1 MRIETTVGNAGA
13 PAHTHTHKRV
23 LCRVEPIQPL
33 EPIQPIQPIQPL
45 EARSQSV
52 TAAGSDLPRS
62 PFAPGLAI
70 PVPVQWGAVRR

>member
-13 PAHTHTHKRV
+13 PAHMHKRV

-33 EPIQPIQPIQPL
+33 KKPIQLL

>member
-13 PAHTHTHKRV
+13 PTRELRELREHSRALRRRA
-23 LCRVEPIQPL
+23 LRRVERIQPRMSV
-33 EPIQPIQPIQPL
+33 
-45 EARSQSV
+45 EARSQPV

>member
-1 MRIETTVGNAGA
+1 MRIETTVGNAGT
-13 PAHTHTHKRV
+13 PARKHKRA
-23 LCRVEPIQPL
+23 LCRVEPIQL
-33 EPIQPIQPIQPL
+33 IQPIQPL

>member
-13 PAHTHTHKRV
+13 PAPMHKHKHKRV
-23 LCRVEPIQPL
+23 LCRVEPIQSL
-33 EPIQPIQPIQPL
+33 EPIQPIQPL
-45 EARSQSV
+45 EARSQPV

>member
-13 PAHTHTHKRV
+13 PTHETRETRELREYSRA
-23 LCRVEPIQPL
+23 LCRVERIQPRVSV
-33 EPIQPIQPIQPL
+33 
-45 EARSQSV
+45 EARSQPV
-52 TAAGSDLPRS
+52 KAAGSDLPRS